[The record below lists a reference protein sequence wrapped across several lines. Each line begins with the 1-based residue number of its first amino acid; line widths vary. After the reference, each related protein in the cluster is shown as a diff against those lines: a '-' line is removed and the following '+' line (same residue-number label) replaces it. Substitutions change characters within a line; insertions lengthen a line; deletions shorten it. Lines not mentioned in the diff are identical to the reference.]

1 MEKYRKCCTLEI
13 KKLTNLKVLYMLNVK
28 LINFEILK
36 VSMMKN

>member
-1 MEKYRKCCTLEI
+1 MLHFRN

-28 LINFEILK
+28 LINFKILK